1 MRLGKKGKICPRYVG
16 PKKIRKRV
24 CKVSYELDFPAEFAA
39 VCPIFYIS
47 LLKRCVRDPAF
58 VVPLKSVVVKDSFS
72 YEDVPVEILDRQ
84 VGRLRN
90 KNNASVKVLWRSQSV
105 DGATWEAE
113 PSMKAKCPYL
123 FPSDS
128 TPA

>member
-1 MRLGKKGKICPRYVG
+1 MNVPKGKICPRYVG

-24 CKVSYELDFPAEFAA
+24 CKVSYELDFPVEFAA

-47 LLKRCVRDPAF
+47 LLKKCVGHPASII
-58 VVPLKSVVVKDSFS
+58 PLESVEVKDSLS
-72 YEDVPVEILDRQ
+72 YDDVPVEILDRQ
-84 VGRLRN
+84 VRRLRN
-90 KNNASVKVLWRSQSV
+90 KEVASVKVLWRSPSV
-105 DGATWEAE
+105 DGDTWEAE
-113 PSMKAKCPYL
+113 ANMKAKYPYL